1 LANDWERK
9 VGFGTAMPFI
19 SEIEAE
25 LDLAQH
31 HLQEATVRMERQRQA
46 VRDMLPFAAK
56 ERVALAREALR
67 RLETAL
73 SQMLQHI
80 RDVEERLAAALND
93 DYEHH

>member
-1 LANDWERK
+1 
-9 VGFGTAMPFI
+9 MPFI

-46 VRDMLPFAAK
+46 VQDMLPFAAK